1 MRRFLP
7 LVIGVTVMLLAGCES
22 KREICAKAMSGE
34 YRNHYKVAKKLGI
47 KNAQNVWKYCE
58 YYKN

>member
-1 MRRFLP
+1 MKAFSVL
-7 LVIGVTVMLLAGCES
+7 LIAALLLAGCES

-34 YRNHYKVAKKLGI
+34 YMNHYNVAKKLGI
-47 KNAQNVWKYCE
+47 KNAQNVRKYCM